1 MMHPNQP
8 PGAQQPRRL
17 ARHVRDTDSYAF
29 FNLLTGARLLEEVEA
44 LVPDH
49 RERRFPPT
57 ETLSMFLAQVLWADS
72 SCQQAVDEAAVKRL
86 VGGLQPCS
94 SNTSAYCQARAR
106 LPTAMVWTLALQVG
120 AMIAGEAPPWWHW
133 QGRRVRLVDGATV
146 TLADTEENQEAY
158 PQPSSQKPGLGFP
171 QCRVVG
177 LFCLG
182 SGALLNAATAPCEGK
197 GSDEQ
202 TLLRSMLDTLEPSD
216 ILLGDSFYPTY
227 FLLWELQRRGIDG
240 LFEQY
245 GARKRRTDFSTGE
258 KLGAR
263 DHLILYTKPD
273 EKPAWMSLSD
283 W

>member
-57 ETLSMFLAQVLWADS
+57 ETLSMFLAQVLSADS

-227 FLLWELQRRGIDG
+227 FLPYFGRVGI
-240 LFEQY
+240 
-245 GARKRRTDFSTGE
+245 KN
-258 KLGAR
+258 
-263 DHLILYTKPD
+263 
-273 EKPAWMSLSD
+273 SLNVEAFAGKTAVVGNSLA
-283 W
+283 